1 MLEAA
6 IERILQLVPADA
18 RVLDVGGWGA
28 PFNRAD
34 HVLDVM
40 PFETRGPDGHH
51 GPAWEMFTART
62 WTQRDAC
69 ERRPWPFPDDHFDFA
84 VCVATLEE
92 LRDPVWVCQE
102 LSRVARGG
110 YVEVTTIESELAQ
123 DGAGAEHRW
132 LCDLSGGE
140 LVFTAK
146 PQAVHHDSSLR
157 VPGKWREEMQTE
169 DHVQGL
175 FWEGALPARERFFVG
190 PEREAILAD
199 LRQRIRTKFEP
210 TTVEL
215 RARQARD
222 VAGQA
227 VKLAK
232 GPGRDA
238 AARVID
244 GLRRK

>member
-6 IERILQLVPADA
+6 VERILKLVPEDA
-18 RVLDVGGWGA
+18 RVLDVGGWSS

-34 HVLDVM
+34 HVLDLM
-40 PFETRGPDGHH
+40 PFQTRGAGGHH
-51 GPAWEMFTART
+51 GPSWERFTART

-69 ERRPWPFPDDHFDFA
+69 DRRPWPFPDDHFDFV
-84 VCVATLEE
+84 VCVGMLEVV
-92 LRDPVWVCQE
+92 RDPIWVCHE

-110 YVEVTTIESELAQ
+110 YVEVTTIEGELAQ
-123 DGAGAEHRW
+123 EGAGAEHRW
-132 LCDLSGGE
+132 LCEMSGGE

-157 VPGKWREEMQTE
+157 VPGKGRGEMAPE

-175 FWEGALPARERFFVG
+175 FWEAALPARERYFTG
-190 PEREAILAD
+190 PEREAVLSD
-199 LRQRIRTKFEP
+199 LRRRVREGFEP

-244 GLRRK
+244 GLRRR